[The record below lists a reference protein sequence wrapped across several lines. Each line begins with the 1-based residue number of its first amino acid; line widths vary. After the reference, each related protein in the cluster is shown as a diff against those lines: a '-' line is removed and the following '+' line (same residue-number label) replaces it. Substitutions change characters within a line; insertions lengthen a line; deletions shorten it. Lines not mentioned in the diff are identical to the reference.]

1 MGQKKDNRAAGR
13 HSAPAGRERPRR
25 EALKDNYYY
34 EDRQFEDVSSYS
46 SESRRQLDRA
56 AVKRAK
62 MAPQRQ
68 GPARRGRP
76 APKPKRRINAGAV
89 IAWMVFLLV
98 VGGVGLFIYMFS
110 GLKVTDL
117 DGDLA
122 VSEGQAGVKNIAMF
136 GVDSRDGENVGRS
149 DAVMVLS
156 IDSRS
161 HTLKMSSFMR
171 DSNVYIEGYG
181 YDKLTHAYAYGGP
194 ELAVRT
200 INQNFGLD
208 ITDYITVN
216 FYDMTEIV
224 DAFGGVELEITGEEM
239 LEVNRNLFNLSR
251 EAENEGSK
259 APIRHDDYFTATD
272 GTHNMIDGEFIGG
285 KYLLNGAQAVAY
297 SRIRYIGGDGE
308 RTSRQHE
315 VLKGLLQR
323 AKQRTVFSWPSIVH
337 GVVPHCETSMGFM
350 DIVKQVPFAF
360 GHIKI
365 ESATFPGAAE
375 GAYDTKNENEQYVM
389 GFDEDLMRENLH
401 RFIYG
406 DK

>member
-68 GPARRGRP
+68 GPARRGRS

-117 DGDLA
+117 GGDLA
-122 VSEGQAGVKNIAMF
+122 VSAGQAGVKNIAMF

-200 INQNFGLD
+200 INQNFRLD

-224 DAFGGVELEITGEEM
+224 DAFGGVELELTGEEM

-337 GVVPHCETSMGFM
+337 GVVPHCETSMDFM
-350 DIVKQVPFAF
+350 DMVKQVPFAF
-360 GHIKI
+360 GHIKM

-375 GAYDTKNENEQYVM
+375 GAYDAKNENGQYVM
-389 GFDEDLMRENLH
+389 GFDEELMRENLH

>member
-68 GPARRGRP
+68 GPARRGRS

-117 DGDLA
+117 GGDLA